1 MKVRVSNG
9 NGKKYLHNLSHE
21 VNTTSSWGFVQPLM
35 VNERVPDDVITLR
48 TGQNIFLAPL
58 SKPTF
63 GRVISKTYH
72 TFVPTHDIWHPFDS
86 FLSGQTYAGANATYV
101 PAVVPNVSQSFLY
114 GLLMFQSSVHAYA
127 CTTNIQAG
135 GDVGYNDLAQ
145 VADAKEVECEEQF
158 YDELEE
164 CCGVIK
170 GSTGFSDLP
179 TPAFSFPEV
188 QVDQTI
194 HYEESDFILL
204 SRGYVYFIYLNKL
217 GRDIR
222 KVCLGCGYQLNFEQD
237 KVSLLPLFAYFKG
250 YFDLFQPPRSKTWK
264 ETYAFNFMER
274 IEQSNY
280 ADFDSWEAYPALV
293 EVFIKFFYGLGS
305 CFYTQNPDYVSA
317 HITGASLPIAS
328 QGTNNFGAMNGD
340 GTFSGVSV
348 ESGEQPLLFTSN
360 TGLYNKITQNRLDV
374 LRKLYYRIN
383 AATAIGGRIKAFMKS
398 LYGAS
403 EFDEPD
409 SHFIGS
415 QNIRVNIELVESNAA
430 TEEAHL
436 AEYAAKGFVDA
447 AGKEFKYKCRSH
459 GFVISLTCVVP
470 ETRYAQAVDPNLR
483 HLNKYDFYANEF
495 DSITLLPSPKYCVYG
510 NQEIF
515 GTYVNSSYGDGFGN
529 IPNYMEYKTKYNIL
543 NGDMSLGSKRTS
555 YLPFTLDKLLP
566 FRNLSESSSGYVTT
580 LNLQSSLLVAGDIWR
595 YIGKNAWLG
604 WFNRIFINSGNIP
617 SASVSERFTRDYDDI
632 DDNFIVYNYMDYK
645 VSSQALPVADS
656 WQTGE
661 LGGNTMEIEK
671 A

>member
-9 NGKKYLHNLSHE
+9 NGKKYLHNLTHE

-86 FLSGQTYAGANATYV
+86 FLSGQTYAGANAKYV
-101 PAVVPNVSQSFLY
+101 PGIVPNVTQSFLY
-114 GLLMFQSSVHAYA
+114 GLLMFQSSIHAYA

-135 GDVGYNDLAQ
+135 GDIGYSDLAQ
-145 VADAKEVECEEQF
+145 VAEAKEVECEQQF
-158 YDELEE
+158 YTELEE
-164 CCGVIK
+164 CTGVIK
-170 GSTGFSDLP
+170 GASGFSELP
-179 TPAFSFPEV
+179 TPTMTFPEV
-188 QVDQTI
+188 ALDQDI

-204 SRGYVYFIYLNKL
+204 SRGYVYFVYLNKL

-222 KVCLGCGYQLNFEQD
+222 KVCLGCGYQLNFESS
-237 KVSLLPLFAYFKG
+237 KVSLLPLFAYFKA

-264 ETYAFNFMER
+264 ETNAFNFMET

-280 ADFDSWEAYPALV
+280 ADFDSWSARATLID
-293 EVFIKFFYGLGS
+293 VFIKFFFGLGS

-317 HITGASLPIAS
+317 HITGASLPIAT
-328 QGTNNFGAMNGD
+328 QGTNNVAYLSASGTNTTSVGVNSGAQP
-340 GTFSGVSV
+340 SV
-348 ESGEQPLLFTSN
+348 PSSVAN
-360 TGLYNKITQNRLDV
+360 TQNQLDI
-374 LRKLYYRIN
+374 LRRLYYRIN

-403 EFDEPD
+403 EFEEPD

-483 HLNKYDFYANEF
+483 HLNKYDFYTNEF

-510 NQEIF
+510 NQEVF

-529 IPNYMEYKTKYNIL
+529 VPNYMEYKTKYNIL

-566 FRNLSESSSGYVTT
+566 FRNLSETSAGYVTT
-580 LNLQSSLLVAGDIWR
+580 MNLQPSLLVAGDIWR

-604 WFNRIFINSGNIP
+604 WFNRIFINSGN
-617 SASVSERFTRDYDDI
+617 ASDNVSGPRSSTVYDDI
-632 DDNFIVYNYMDYK
+632 DDNFIVYNYMDYT

-661 LGGNTMEIEK
+661 LGDNTMEIEK